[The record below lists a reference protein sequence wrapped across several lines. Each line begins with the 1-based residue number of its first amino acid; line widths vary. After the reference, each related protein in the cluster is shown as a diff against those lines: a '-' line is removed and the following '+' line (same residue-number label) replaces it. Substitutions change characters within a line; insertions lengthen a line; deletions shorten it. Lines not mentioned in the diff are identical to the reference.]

1 LVLQPTTVEVGWL
14 SRGDSVKLGGVEDS
28 RGHASEAGE
37 EMGSELD
44 AIQERLQ
51 ALKRRLDARQ
61 SVVAFDDPEI
71 ASGDAVSMNPLT
83 ASDPP
88 G

>member
-1 LVLQPTTVEVGWL
+1 
-14 SRGDSVKLGGVEDS
+14 VEDS

-44 AIQERLQ
+44 AIQDRLR

-61 SVVAFDDPEI
+61 SVVAVDDPEI
-71 ASGDAVSMNPLT
+71 ASGDVIAMNPLT
-83 ASDPP
+83 PSEPP
-88 G
+88 D